1 MHTGSADVNT
11 LIAVIAIEE
20 IKTYTDSDAD
30 TIQIVEKKKGQSL
43 GLLLQF
49 NETEKVA
56 YINVIVDNSITSFL
70 VGDQITH
77 INDALKK

>member
-1 MHTGSADVNT
+1 MNT
-11 LIAVIAIEE
+11 IAIEE
-20 IKTYTDSDAD
+20 INTYTDSDAD

-49 NETEKVA
+49 NETERVA
-56 YINVIVDNSITSFL
+56 YINDIVDNSITSFL

-77 INDALKK
+77 INDAR